1 MSDQNIQSIMKD
13 IENKS
18 TNMVAVALQSGI
30 PPSKQSINIL
40 ENISRSVCNEF
51 KEKVGREPTYSE
63 MRAMWG

>member
-1 MSDQNIQSIMKD
+1 MSDQDIKTIMKD

-30 PPSKQSINIL
+30 PSSKQSINIL
-40 ENISRSVCNEF
+40 ENIGRSVCNEF